1 MANDATCESQSAVV
15 TGSRKLERTRST
27 MRGNG
32 NSRATTLLA
41 SPRTPKSSFETMI
54 STRISLHFFACY
66 LWACRRKSPSGK
78 QLLSWCFL
86 LFFSALASACWAQD
100 KVESSGTVQ
109 AAGETAEILDVGLS
123 EEESTAAFNFPNLR
137 TPTLGGKQ
145 FWTDHLWR
153 QGWRVQQ
160 NALTGSWRLL
170 DPKNV
175 RHAWGSRA
183 GCVEA
188 LNQLVPEN
196 TLPTQHSVIMLHG
209 LMRSASSM
217 GALSELLAKQP
228 EFSVVA
234 FEYASARYPIGEHA
248 QALRNVLDGLPPQA
262 QLSFVGHSM
271 GNIVVRHLI
280 GDLIRAN
287 DTAMLER
294 IRHVVMVGP
303 PNQGS
308 SIARQLSKT
317 GLFGWVTGQGG
328 LELGPGWESF
338 EAHLAVPHCPFGI
351 VAGRLPDTTVVN
363 PLVDGAGDF
372 VVSVEETKLEG
383 AADFLEVPR
392 LHSFLMDDPAVQ
404 SAVVQFLKTN
414 RFTAP

>member
-1 MANDATCESQSAVV
+1 MECSAQVAV
-15 TGSRKLERTRST
+15 K
-27 MRGNG
+27 
-32 NSRATTLLA
+32 
-41 SPRTPKSSFETMI
+41 P
-54 STRISLHFFACY
+54 
-66 LWACRRKSPSGK
+66 
-78 QLLSWCFL
+78 
-86 LFFSALASACWAQD
+86 
-100 KVESSGTVQ
+100 SGTV
-109 AAGETAEILDVGLS
+109 ETAGTVPTESS
-123 EEESTAAFNFPNLR
+123 EEESSAAFDFPNLR

-160 NALTGSWRLL
+160 NALTGTWRLL

-183 GCVEA
+183 ACVEA

-196 TLPTQHSVIMLHG
+196 TLPTQHAVILLHG

-217 GALSELLAKQP
+217 SALSKSLSEQP

-234 FEYASARYPIGEHA
+234 FEYASTRSSIGEHA
-248 QALRNVLDGLPPQA
+248 QALRNVLDGLPPQV

-287 DTAMLER
+287 ETAMLKR
-294 IRHVVMVGP
+294 MRHVIMLGP
-303 PNQGS
+303 PNQGA
-308 SIARQLSKT
+308 SIAKQLSKT
-317 GLFGWVTGQGG
+317 GVFGWVTGQGG
-328 LELGPGWESF
+328 LELGPDWESF
-338 EAHLAVPHCPFGI
+338 EARLAVPHCPFGI
-351 VAGRLPDTTVVN
+351 VAGRLPDTGLIN
-363 PLVDGAGDF
+363 PLVEGEGDF
-372 VVSVEETKLEG
+372 VVSVEETKLAG

-404 SAVVQFLKTN
+404 AAVVQFLRTN

>member
-1 MANDATCESQSAVV
+1 MSQ
-15 TGSRKLERTRST
+15 R
-27 MRGNG
+27 
-32 NSRATTLLA
+32 
-41 SPRTPKSSFETMI
+41 F
-54 STRISLHFFACY
+54 STRY
-66 LWACRRKSPSGK
+66 LSTRYLSARRVQALFRK
-78 QLLSWCFL
+78 QQLSCWCLLICL
-86 LFFSALASACWAQD
+86 ALASACGAQD
-100 KVESSGTVQ
+100 EVGSSGTGDV
-109 AAGETAEILDVGLS
+109 AGETAEILDAELS
-123 EEESTAAFNFPNLR
+123 EEESMAAFNFLNLR

-153 QGWRVQQ
+153 QGWRIQQ
-160 NALTGSWRLL
+160 NALTSHWRLL
-170 DPKNV
+170 DPHNV
-175 RHAWGSRA
+175 RHAWGVRTA
-183 GCVEA
+183 CVEA
-188 LNQLVPEN
+188 LDQLVPESR
-196 TLPTQHSVIMLHG
+196 LPTQHAVIVLHG

-217 GALSELLAKQP
+217 GALSKMLAHQP
-228 EFSVVA
+228 ELSVVA
-234 FEYASARYPIGEHA
+234 FEYASTRNSIGEHA
-248 QALRNVLDGLPPQA
+248 QALREVLDGLPPHA

-280 GDLIRAN
+280 GDLIRAD

-294 IRHVVMVGP
+294 MRHVVMLGP

-317 GLFGWVTGQGG
+317 GVFGWVTGQGG

-338 EAHLAVPHCPFGI
+338 EARLAVPRCPFGI
-351 VAGRLPDTTVVN
+351 IAGRLPDKTVVN

-372 VVSVEETKLEG
+372 VVSVEETKLAG

-404 SAVVQFLKTN
+404 AAVVQFLKTN

>member
-1 MANDATCESQSAVV
+1 MAKPPMSLVLVACK
-15 TGSRKLERTRST
+15 RWL
-27 MRGNG
+27 
-32 NSRATTLLA
+32 
-41 SPRTPKSSFETMI
+41 SFGCVLI
-54 STRISLHFFACY
+54 S
-66 LWACRRKSPSGK
+66 
-78 QLLSWCFL
+78 
-86 LFFSALASACWAQD
+86 SALATECSAQ
-100 KVESSGTVQ
+100 VEAKPSGTV
-109 AAGETAEILDVGLS
+109 ETAPFD
-123 EEESTAAFNFPNLR
+123 FPNLR

-183 GCVEA
+183 ACVEA
-188 LNQLVPEN
+188 LKQLVPEN
-196 TLPTQHSVIMLHG
+196 TLPTQHAVILMHG

-217 GALSELLAKQP
+217 SGLSESLTKQP

-234 FEYASARYPIGEHA
+234 FEYASTRSSISEHA
-248 QALRNVLDGLPPQA
+248 QALRDVLDGLPPQV

-271 GNIVVRHLI
+271 GNIVVRHMI

-287 DTAMLER
+287 DTAMLKR
-294 IRHVVMVGP
+294 IQHVVMLGP
-303 PNQGS
+303 PNQGA
-308 SIARQLSKT
+308 SIAKQLSKT
-317 GLFGWVTGQGG
+317 GVFGWVTGQGG
-328 LELGPGWESF
+328 LELGPDWENF
-338 EAHLAVPHCPFGI
+338 EAQLATPHCPFGI
-351 VAGRLPDTTVVN
+351 VAGRLPDMGLVN
-363 PLVDGAGDF
+363 PLVEGEGDF

-404 SAVVQFLKTN
+404 AAVVQFLKTN